1 MTWSDALAPLRNR
14 NFAWYYGSRF
24 SDTLGTMMAGLA
36 LTFAVLDITDS
47 ATALGQVLAAHTIPL
62 VVFLLLGGV
71 IADRVPRTLLLQLEL
86 NAGPGNEVRVERSIT
101 VVNRDGGGN

>member
-71 IADRVPRTLLLQLEL
+71 IDRKYTGYEL
-86 NAGPGNEVRVERSIT
+86 VKQWTAGPSSRCGKPVSRALS
-101 VVNRDGGGN
+101 